1 MNEYYQPYYDFDQE
15 PIQQGWIP
23 DQNINTNQIY
33 ESPYDLEYENQVN
46 ADIQN
51 QFQDYMQ
58 QRAMQE
64 QQLQKKHESQYYQ
77 IKSGDTLS
85 QIARAHGIS
94 VEKLAKLNGIKD
106 INMIK
111 SGQLLRFD
119 NNVNNRYK
127 QTFRKRN
134 VQSNPTQIRSNPTQ
148 IRKYTKANT
157 KGNGTMLPEVTVT
170 VKRPVKNKITNTVR
184 YDANKTTPK
193 KNTSSNVKTSSF
205 PNRYKTSQAKKYNTN
220 EIKKPRSFGDILLNI
235 GRRIDAENQRKRL
248 YDRNGNYI
256 KK

>member
-23 DQNINTNQIY
+23 DQNIDTNQIY
-33 ESPYDLEYENQVN
+33 ESPYDLQYENQIN
-46 ADIQN
+46 SDIQN

-85 QIARAHGIS
+85 QIARAHRIS

-127 QTFRKRN
+127 STLRKRN
-134 VQSNPTQIRSNPTQ
+134 VQSNPTQIR
-148 IRKYTKANT
+148 KYTKAST
-157 KGNGTMLPEVTVT
+157 KGNDTTLPEVIVT
-170 VKRPVKNKITNTVR
+170 VKRPVTQKAKSQNNV
-184 YDANKTTPK
+184 Y
-193 KNTSSNVKTSSF
+193 KNTIGLGQQDVKKLVQRHSETNNVRDDSSRKRN
-205 PNRYKTSQAKKYNTN
+205 Y
-220 EIKKPRSFGDILLNI
+220 KKPKPTTKVGTKIYNFLKAFTNHY
-235 GRRIDAENQRKRL
+235 K
-248 YDRNGNYI
+248 
-256 KK
+256 

>member
-33 ESPYDLEYENQVN
+33 ESPYDLQYENQIN
-46 ADIQN
+46 SDIQN

-85 QIARAHGIS
+85 QIARAHRIS

-127 QTFRKRN
+127 STLRKSNTRRN
-134 VQSNPTQIRSNPTQ
+134 STQVRKQIKPSTQ
-148 IRKYTKANT
+148 D
-157 KGNGTMLPEVTVT
+157 NGRMIPEVVITA
-170 VKRPVKNKITNTVR
+170 KRPVKNKPKDTGKRNTGNPNNNPTIVFKPENKSDFVNYLYNDEIR
-184 YDANKTTPK
+184 KRKMSLAYD
-193 KNTSSNVKTSSF
+193 
-205 PNRYKTSQAKKYNTN
+205 
-220 EIKKPRSFGDILLNI
+220 
-235 GRRIDAENQRKRL
+235 QRKRQF
-248 YDRNGNYI
+248 DNYSNRI
-256 KK
+256 TK

>member
-1 MNEYYQPYYDFDQE
+1 MNEYYQSYYDFDQE

-23 DQNINTNQIY
+23 DQNINMNQIY
-33 ESPYDLEYENQVN
+33 EYPYDLQYENKVN

-64 QQLQKKHESQYYQ
+64 QQLQKKHQSQYYE
-77 IKSGDTLS
+77 IKNGDTLS

-94 VEKLAKLNGIKD
+94 VEKLAKLNGIRD
-106 INMIK
+106 INMIR

-127 QTFRKRN
+127 STFRNRN
-134 VQSNPTQIRSNPTQ
+134 IQSNPSQ
-148 IRKYTKANT
+148 IRKYTKVST
-157 KGNGTMLPEVTVT
+157 KSNDTVSPKVTITVT
-170 VKRPVKNKITNTVR
+170 RPVKNKITNTERKSNPTNNIR
-184 YDANKTTPK
+184 YNTNKIVPK
-193 KNTSSNVKTSSF
+193 KNIINKKNQTKQKPSSLV
-205 PNRYKTSQAKKYNTN
+205 
-220 EIKKPRSFGDILLNI
+220 DVILNM
-235 GRRIDAENQRKRL
+235 GRRINAENQNKRL
-248 YDRNGNYI
+248 YDRFGNYI

>member
-33 ESPYDLEYENQVN
+33 ESPYDLQYENQVN

-51 QFQDYMQ
+51 QFQDYIQ

-64 QQLQKKHESQYYQ
+64 QHQQKKHESQYYQ

-111 SGQLLRFD
+111 IMPPA
-119 NNVNNRYK
+119 RYK
-127 QTFRKRN
+127 QTLAILFLNFADIKSPSLP
-134 VQSNPTQIRSNPTQ
+134 QS
-148 IRKYTKANT
+148 
-157 KGNGTMLPEVTVT
+157 
-170 VKRPVKNKITNTVR
+170 
-184 YDANKTTPK
+184 
-193 KNTSSNVKTSSF
+193 F
-205 PNRYKTSQAKKYNTN
+205 
-220 EIKKPRSFGDILLNI
+220 
-235 GRRIDAENQRKRL
+235 
-248 YDRNGNYI
+248 
-256 KK
+256 

>member
-1 MNEYYQPYYDFDQE
+1 MNEFYQPYYDFDQE
-15 PIQQGWIP
+15 PIQQGWLP

-33 ESPYDLEYENQVN
+33 ESPYDLQYENQVN

-51 QFQDYMQ
+51 QFQNYMQ

-64 QQLQKKHESQYYQ
+64 QQLQKKHQSQYYQ

-85 QIARAHGIS
+85 QIARAHGVS

-127 QTFRKRN
+127 STFRKRN
-134 VQSNPTQIRSNPTQ
+134 VQSDPTQVQKQVKSNTKSNDTTSSRVTIAPKRPITQ
-148 IRKYTKANT
+148 KKVNSQNNVYKNTTGLSQQDVKRLVQRHFETSTLSDAGFKKNNYKYTSRSK
-157 KGNGTMLPEVTVT
+157 VT
-170 VKRPVKNKITNTVR
+170 RP
-184 YDANKTTPK
+184 YGY
-193 KNTSSNVKTSSF
+193 
-205 PNRYKTSQAKKYNTN
+205 YK
-220 EIKKPRSFGDILLNI
+220 D
-235 GRRIDAENQRKRL
+235 
-248 YDRNGNYI
+248 
-256 KK
+256 

>member
-1 MNEYYQPYYDFDQE
+1 MDEYYQPYYDFDQE

-33 ESPYDLEYENQVN
+33 ESPYDLQYENKIN
-46 ADIQN
+46 SDIQN

-127 QTFRKRN
+127 STLRKRN
-134 VQSNPTQIRSNPTQ
+134 VQSNPTQIR
-148 IRKYTKANT
+148 KYTKAST
-157 KGNGTMLPEVTVT
+157 KGNDTTLPEVIVT
-170 VKRPVKNKITNTVR
+170 VKRPVTQKAKSQNNV
-184 YDANKTTPK
+184 Y
-193 KNTSSNVKTSSF
+193 KNTIGLGQQDVKKLVQRHFETNNVRDDSSRKRN
-205 PNRYKTSQAKKYNTN
+205 Y
-220 EIKKPRSFGDILLNI
+220 KKPKPTTKAGTKIYNFLKAFTNHY
-235 GRRIDAENQRKRL
+235 K
-248 YDRNGNYI
+248 
-256 KK
+256 

>member
-23 DQNINTNQIY
+23 DQNINMNQIY
-33 ESPYDLEYENQVN
+33 ESPYDLQYENQVN

-64 QQLQKKHESQYYQ
+64 QQLQKKHQSQYYE
-77 IKSGDTLS
+77 IKNGDTLS

-94 VEKLAKLNGIKD
+94 VEKLAKLNGIRD
-106 INMIK
+106 INMIR

-127 QTFRKRN
+127 STFRNRN
-134 VQSNPTQIRSNPTQ
+134 IKSNPSQ
-148 IRKYTKANT
+148 IRKYTKVST
-157 KGNGTMLPEVTVT
+157 KGNGTVLPEVTVT
-170 VKRPVKNKITNTVR
+170 VKRPIVQKRKVKSQNNVYKNATGLSQQDVKKLIQRHFETNTLR
-184 YDANKTTPK
+184 DASLR
-193 KNTSSNVKTSSF
+193 KNNYKYTSRSKVTR
-205 PNRYKTSQAKKYNTN
+205 PYGYYKY
-220 EIKKPRSFGDILLNI
+220 
-235 GRRIDAENQRKRL
+235 
-248 YDRNGNYI
+248 
-256 KK
+256 

>member
-23 DQNINTNQIY
+23 DQNINMNQIY
-33 ESPYDLEYENQVN
+33 EYPYDLQYENQVN
-46 ADIQN
+46 ADIQD

-64 QQLQKKHESQYYQ
+64 QQLQKKHQSQYYE
-77 IKSGDTLS
+77 IKNGDSLS

-94 VEKLAKLNGIKD
+94 VEKLAKLNGIRD
-106 INMIK
+106 INMIR

-127 QTFRKRN
+127 STFRNRN
-134 VQSNPTQIRSNPTQ
+134 IQNNPSQ
-148 IRKYTKANT
+148 IRKHTKAST
-157 KGNGTMLPEVTVT
+157 KGNGTVSPKVTVT
-170 VKRPVKNKITNTVR
+170 ATRPVKNKITNTERKSNSINNIR
-184 YDANKTTPK
+184 YNTNKIVPK
-193 KNTSSNVKTSSF
+193 KNITNKKNQTKQKPSSLVDVILNV
-205 PNRYKTSQAKKYNTN
+205 
-220 EIKKPRSFGDILLNI
+220 
-235 GRRIDAENQRKRL
+235 GRRINAENQNKRL
-248 YDRNGNYI
+248 YDRFGNYI

>member
-1 MNEYYQPYYDFDQE
+1 MNEFYQPYYDFDQE
-15 PIQQGWIP
+15 PIQQGWLP

-33 ESPYDLEYENQVN
+33 ESPYDLQYENQVN

-51 QFQDYMQ
+51 QFQNYMQ

-64 QQLQKKHESQYYQ
+64 QQLQKKHQSQYYQ

-85 QIARAHGIS
+85 QIARAHGVS

-127 QTFRKRN
+127 STFRKRN
-134 VQSNPTQIRSNPTQ
+134 VQSNPTQIR
-148 IRKYTKANT
+148 KYTKANT
-157 KGNGTMLPEVTVT
+157 KNNDTTSSRVTIAPKRPITQKKVNSQNNVYKNT
-170 VKRPVKNKITNTVR
+170 TGLSQQDVKRLVQRHFETNTLS
-184 YDANKTTPK
+184 DAGFK
-193 KNTSSNVKTSSF
+193 KNNYKYTSRSKVTR
-205 PNRYKTSQAKKYNTN
+205 PYGYYK
-220 EIKKPRSFGDILLNI
+220 D
-235 GRRIDAENQRKRL
+235 
-248 YDRNGNYI
+248 
-256 KK
+256 

>member
-23 DQNINTNQIY
+23 DQNINMNQIY
-33 ESPYDLEYENQVN
+33 ESPYNLQYENQIN

-64 QQLQKKHESQYYQ
+64 QQLQKKHQSQYYE
-77 IKSGDTLS
+77 IKNGDSLS

-94 VEKLAKLNGIKD
+94 VEKLAKLNGIRD
-106 INMIK
+106 INMIR

-127 QTFRKRN
+127 STFRNRN
-134 VQSNPTQIRSNPTQ
+134 IQSNPSQ
-148 IRKYTKANT
+148 IRKYTKVST
-157 KGNGTMLPEVTVT
+157 KSNDTISPKVTVT
-170 VKRPVKNKITNTVR
+170 TTRPVKNKITNTERKSNPINNIR
-184 YDANKTTPK
+184 YNTNKIVPK
-193 KNTSSNVKTSSF
+193 KNITNKKNQTKQKPSSLV
-205 PNRYKTSQAKKYNTN
+205 
-220 EIKKPRSFGDILLNI
+220 DVILNM
-235 GRRIDAENQRKRL
+235 GRRINAENQNKRL
-248 YDRNGNYI
+248 YDRFGNYI

>member
-64 QQLQKKHESQYYQ
+64 QQLQKRHENQYYQ
-77 IKSGDTLS
+77 IKKGDTLS
-85 QIARAHGIS
+85 QIARANGIT
-94 VEKLAKLNGIKD
+94 VEQLAKLNGIKD

-170 VKRPVKNKITNTVR
+170 VKRPVTQKAKSENNV
-184 YDANKTTPK
+184 Y
-193 KNTSSNVKTSSF
+193 KNTTRLSQQDVKKLVQRHFETNQVRDDSSRKRN
-205 PNRYKTSQAKKYNTN
+205 Y
-220 EIKKPRSFGDILLNI
+220 KKPKPTTKAGTKIYNFLKAFTNHY
-235 GRRIDAENQRKRL
+235 K
-248 YDRNGNYI
+248 
-256 KK
+256 